1 VTATRETPPN
11 PDDRSR
17 APAALIHYAGPD
29 ELAGALVSYRGANKG
44 LFQGAEDPP
53 ILDADI
59 QRLVQLVYHASLVP
73 DEGRY
78 AHFRVVSTGTSTV
91 AGVQLA
97 ASVGGIPLD
106 RSLETL
112 KRLVPAMDDPG
123 AALLVHSG
131 PDSRLM
137 AWSIVDFS
145 HFCDENS
152 GKGADRLWD
161 APTLPGGMLFLRA
174 TGPGDIRAMLHPGP
188 VMHLRAGTI
197 KQLRGYTKA
206 VAPFNVLLARLGADA
221 HAAFHSDPRAAR
233 FLPTPFEY
241 AMVLA
246 RLWSATLSVALRD
259 RHGGCFAI
267 LDAPHDQGL
276 DIRFPA
282 NAHLYGSLVEAL
294 RHCFDPLAAHAAGE
308 HGDVRDRWRNK
319 ELHLLA
325 LARLI
330 GRLAATDGCVV
341 LDQRLSVVGF
351 GAKIAVPEQPGG
363 PPLLDAASGTP
374 VPDEDVGGMRHRS
387 AVALVR
393 ARPGAIA
400 FVVSQDGDLTA
411 FFSDERAA
419 YRAAHLHAASS
430 VSEFI

>member
-1 VTATRETPPN
+1 ML
-11 PDDRSR
+11 DDRAGSGP
-17 APAALIHYAGPD
+17 APIHYAGPD
-29 ELAGALVSYRGANKG
+29 DLAAALIAYRGANRA
-44 LFQGAEDPP
+44 LFEGAEGPP
-53 ILDADI
+53 IHDTDI

-78 AHFRVVSTGTSTV
+78 AHFRVVFTSTSAV
-91 AGVQLA
+91 AGIQLA
-97 ASVGGIPLD
+97 SNPAGIPLD

-112 KRLVPAMDDPG
+112 KRLIPAIDDPA
-123 AALLVHSG
+123 AALLVHAG
-131 PDSRLM
+131 HDKRLM
-137 AWSIVDFS
+137 AWDIVDFS
-145 HFCDENS
+145 QFCDENS
-152 GKGADRLWD
+152 GRGADRLWD
-161 APTLPGGMLFLRA
+161 PPTLPGGMLFLRA
-174 TGPGDIRAMLHPGP
+174 SGPGDIRAMLHPGP

-197 KQLRGYTKA
+197 KQLRGYSKA

-221 HAAFHSDPRAAR
+221 HAAFHTDPRAAR
-233 FLPTPFEY
+233 FLPSPFEY

-246 RLWSATLSVALRD
+246 RLWSATLSVAVRD
-259 RHGGCFAI
+259 RHGGCFVI
-267 LDAPHDQGL
+267 VDAPHGQGL

-282 NAHLYGSLVEAL
+282 SAHLFDSLLEAL

-341 LDQRLSVVGF
+341 LDHRLSVLGF
-351 GAKIAVPEQPGG
+351 GAKIAVPDHAEGA
-363 PPLLDAASGTP
+363 PLLDAASGEP
-374 VPDEDVGGMRHRS
+374 IHDDDVGGMRHRS
-387 AVALVR
+387 ALALVR
-393 ARPGAIA
+393 ARAGAIA

-411 FFSDERAA
+411 FFSDERGVC
-419 YRAAHLHAASS
+419 RAPHLHAASS